1 MEKLFEL
8 EKMLLNYDTKKLN
21 PDEFIGF
28 MKAVRIVHEFN
39 EKEFNNLHPELKEV
53 KTYEI

>member
-8 EKMLLNYDTKKLN
+8 EKILLNYDTKTLN

-39 EKEFNNLHPELKEV
+39 EKEFNNLHPEFKEV
-53 KTYEI
+53 KKYEI